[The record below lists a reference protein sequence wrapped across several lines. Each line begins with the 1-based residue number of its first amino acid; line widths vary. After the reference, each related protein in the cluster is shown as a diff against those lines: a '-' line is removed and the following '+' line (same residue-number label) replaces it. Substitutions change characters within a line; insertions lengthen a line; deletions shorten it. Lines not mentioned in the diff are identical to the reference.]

1 MIKLRIDEKLEE
13 LKKTDPTKT
22 AYWLAVSTGIN
33 HGSLWR
39 MRSNKVAAVR
49 LDTLEALCKALEC
62 SPGDLLTLVDDKPI
76 SKKKQRAKTNEAR

>member
-1 MIKLRIDEKLEE
+1 MIKLKIDERLEE
-13 LKKTDPTKT
+13 LKKTDPAKT
-22 AYWLAVSTGIN
+22 AYWLAVSAGIN

-62 SPGDLLTLVDDKPI
+62 TPGDLLVIEDERPA
-76 SKKKQRAKTNEAR
+76 SKRKMKARD

>member
-1 MIKLRIDEKLEE
+1 MIKLKIDERLEE
-13 LKKTDPTKT
+13 LKKTDPAKT

-39 MRSNKVAAVR
+39 MRNNKVAAVR

-62 SPGDLLTLVDDKPI
+62 APGDLLVIEDDKPA
-76 SKKKQRAKTNEAR
+76 SKKKQKAKS